1 MENTMKYDLTELDI
15 EEIKNGYRYDK
26 ENDKYICNHCQKE
39 FYTGEIYP
47 FDGRFFDSRSGIS
60 VHISKEHGKVYDQ
73 LVNSENKYLGLTD
86 NQKSLLG
93 LISAGLSDNEIAK
106 QLGISPSTVRHQK
119 FMFREKAKQAKM
131 YLAVYELAL
140 KGNPIHENLVSIH
153 NTATMVDDRYITTN
167 EEEEKII
174 KTAFSSLTP
183 LKLIEFPAREKKKIV
198 VLKKIT
204 EQFQHGRNYEEKE
217 LNRILK
223 GIYHDFPTIRRYLIE
238 YGFMDRTKDC
248 KEYWLL

>member
-1 MENTMKYDLTELDI
+1 MKYDLTELDI

-47 FDGRFFDSRSGIS
+47 FDSRFFDSRSGIS

-73 LVNSENKYLGLTD
+73 LVNSENKYLGMTD
-86 NQKSLLG
+86 NQKNLLG

-140 KGNPIHENLVSIH
+140 KGNPIHENLISIH

-167 EEEEKII
+167 EEKEKII